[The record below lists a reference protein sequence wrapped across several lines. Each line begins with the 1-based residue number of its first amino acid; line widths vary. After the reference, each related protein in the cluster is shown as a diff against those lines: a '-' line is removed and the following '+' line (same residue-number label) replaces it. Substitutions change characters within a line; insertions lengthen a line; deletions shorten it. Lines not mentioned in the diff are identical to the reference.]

1 VSVALGEETMV
12 TDASDPHGLR
22 RFEVAQQRNFDAAL
36 AELQRGRKRTHWMWY
51 VFPQIA
57 GLGASEMSRRY
68 AIRSAAE
75 AEAYLRHPVLGPRL
89 VECFEATL
97 AVEGQSAQEIFGSPD
112 DQKLRSCATLFASVS
127 RPGSL
132 YEHVLAKYFGGEPD
146 GSTLELLRTA
156 RSDAQARQGASA
168 SSE

>member
-1 VSVALGEETMV
+1 MV
-12 TDASDPHGLR
+12 KDTSDPHGLA
-22 RFEVAQQRNFDAAL
+22 RFVVAQERNFDAAL
-36 AELQRGRKRTHWMWY
+36 AEVQRGRKRTHWMWY

-97 AVEGQSAQEIFGSPD
+97 AVEGRSAQEIFGSPD
-112 DQKLRSCATLFASVS
+112 DQKLRSCATLFASAS
-127 RPGSL
+127 PPGAV
-132 YEHVLAKYFGGEPD
+132 YERVLEKYFGGAPD
-146 GSTLELLRTA
+146 DSTLELLRAPREQT
-156 RSDAQARQGASA
+156 
-168 SSE
+168 

>member
-1 VSVALGEETMV
+1 M

-22 RFEVAQQRNFDAAL
+22 RFEVAQECNFDAAL

-51 VFPQIA
+51 VFPQLA
-57 GLGASEMSRRY
+57 GLGDSEMSRRY
-68 AIRSAAE
+68 GIRSAAE
-75 AEAYLRHPVLGPRL
+75 AEAYLRHPALGLRL

-97 AVEGQSAQEIFGSPD
+97 AVEGRSAHEIFGSPD

-127 RPGSL
+127 PGGSV
-132 YEHVLAKYFGGEPD
+132 YERLLAKYFDGKPD

-156 RSDAQARQGASA
+156 RSDAQAREGAPA
-168 SSE
+168 SLE